1 MVSVLPQTARQTAL
15 RLFLLTAGTVIWMI
29 SVVIFLA
36 PFDIAPAGVSG
47 VAVLLN
53 EVIGTPIGLV
63 TLLGNIP
70 IQYLAFRMLGGW
82 RTVAATVYCVVL
94 FSILTDWATP
104 LFPPQGLSDNVLL
117 NALFGGV
124 VGGLGAGLIY
134 KAGGTAGGTSTL
146 ARIFQDKFGLPLSTT
161 YLYTNLI
168 VVAAAGLV
176 FGWEG
181 ALYAIVALWVE
192 GVTSDYLLE
201 GPSVIR
207 MALVITTHPEQVSQA
222 IMDTMHRGVT
232 GWNVTGMYT
241 GQGRT
246 MLLVTVARFQIDML
260 RQIVGTVDPA
270 AFVVIAQ
277 GHVAY
282 GEGFL
287 RSKSTLDDAGSAAKL
302 KQYLDDI
309 EPD

>member
-1 MVSVLPQTARQTAL
+1 MFALPQTARQTAL
-15 RLFLLTAGTVIWMI
+15 RLFLLTAGTTIWML
-29 SVVIFLA
+29 SVVLFMA

-47 VAVLLN
+47 IAVLLN
-53 EVIGTPIGLV
+53 EVVGTPIGLV
-63 TLLGNIP
+63 VLLGNIP
-70 IQYLAFRMLGGW
+70 IQFLAYRMLGGM

-94 FSILTDWATP
+94 FSILTDWAAP
-104 LFPPQGLSDNVLL
+104 LLPAQGLSDNVLL

-124 VGGLGAGLIY
+124 IGGLGAGLIY

-146 ARIFQDKFGLPLSTT
+146 ARIFQNRFGLPLSTT
-161 YLYTNLI
+161 YLYVNLI
-168 VVAAAGLV
+168 VVVAAGVV

-192 GVTSDYLLE
+192 GVTSDYLME
-201 GPSVIR
+201 GPSIIR
-207 MALVITTHPEQVSQA
+207 MALIITTHPEAVSQA
-222 IMDTMHRGVT
+222 VMDTMHRGVT

-246 MLLVTVARFQIDML
+246 MLLVTVARFQIDLL
-260 RQIVGTVDPA
+260 RQIVAAVDPS
-270 AFVVIAQ
+270 AFVVVAQ

-282 GEGFL
+282 GQGFL
-287 RSKSTLDDAGSAAKL
+287 RPSSALDDATRTASFEH
-302 KQYLDDI
+302 YREI